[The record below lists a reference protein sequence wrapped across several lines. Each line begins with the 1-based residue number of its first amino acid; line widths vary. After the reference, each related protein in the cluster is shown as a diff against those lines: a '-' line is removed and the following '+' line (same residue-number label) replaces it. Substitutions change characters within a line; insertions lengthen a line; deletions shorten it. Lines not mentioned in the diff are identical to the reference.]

1 MQGDAIVVDVIVVVY
16 LSGWLLTSAALVVSS
31 RLLTSSRSP
40 AQHPLSV
47 SLLAGGAWLLLL
59 LGAAQFGALV
69 ALSKVLA
76 DQRMSCWAG
85 DLPDDCLL
93 DES

>member
-1 MQGDAIVVDVIVVVY
+1 VADVIVVVY

-31 RLLTSSRSP
+31 RLLKSRRSP
-40 AQHPLSV
+40 AKHAVSI

-69 ALSKVLA
+69 ALSKALA
-76 DQRMSCWAG
+76 EEDNERAVF
-85 DLPDDCLL
+85 PTTA
-93 DES
+93 DELV